1 MRKAVP
7 VSYSTRAASSSRN
20 RRSDSWARSRR
31 AAKPCATRSA
41 RRHRLLAEI
50 TPPHEVHEAHEHA
63 EKAFSRRVAL
73 VTAIYAVVLAIAGL
87 GGKYA
92 MKEMLLAQQQA
103 SDQWAYYQAKVVRE
117 HLNRANKILIETQL
131 AEPTGFKGAERTKFE
146 ALAKRFGDEEQRM
159 VADKKDIEKVAHKLE
174 HERDIFRTRDPYFD
188 YAEVLLQIAI
198 VCASVAILSTSRPM
212 VVVSGVLAVLG
223 ALLTVNG
230 FTLFVKIPFLQ
241 PH

>member
-1 MRKAVP
+1 
-7 VSYSTRAASSSRN
+7 
-20 RRSDSWARSRR
+20 
-31 AAKPCATRSA
+31 
-41 RRHRLLAEI
+41 LAEI
-50 TPPHEVHEAHEHA
+50 TPPHEVHELHEYA

-73 VTAIYAVVLAIAGL
+73 LTAVYAVVLAIAGL

-117 HLNRANKILIETQL
+117 HLNRANKILLEGQL
-131 AEPTGFKGAERTKFE
+131 AEPSPVKPDERVKLTE
-146 ALAKRFGDEEQRM
+146 VAKRFGDEEQRM
-159 VADKKDIEKVAHKLE
+159 AADKKDIEKTARTLE
-174 HERDIFRTRDPYFD
+174 HERDLYRTKDPYFD

-198 VCASVAILSTSRPM
+198 VCSSVAILATSRPM
-212 VVVSGVLAVLG
+212 VAISLVLAIAG

-230 FTLFVKIPFLQ
+230 FLLLVKIPFLQ